1 MSDSIASK
9 VRLLNSHWLKYEVLF
24 LKSVSQL
31 PDPLFSSLDAMLFR
45 VSVTSTQAAMNS
57 SRNLWRLC

>member
-1 MSDSIASK
+1 MSDLIASK

-31 PDPLFSSLDAMLFR
+31 PDPLFSSLDAMLLR
-45 VSVTSTQAAMNS
+45 VSVTSTQAALNS
-57 SRNLWRLC
+57 SRILWRLC